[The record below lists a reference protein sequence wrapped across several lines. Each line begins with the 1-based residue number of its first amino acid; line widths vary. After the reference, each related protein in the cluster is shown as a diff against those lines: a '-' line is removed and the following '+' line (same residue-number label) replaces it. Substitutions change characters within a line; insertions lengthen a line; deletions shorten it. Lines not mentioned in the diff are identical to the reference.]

1 MDSIHT
7 RYYIFLSYRAHIHL
21 MLLQILSDLNKYSEE
36 KKPASIFTKRLTL
49 GELPPGP
56 LSRFYRTRSSG
67 SPGQIYNAL
76 EAIGDFLH
84 LHAPQ
89 HL

>member
-1 MDSIHT
+1 MNTVKKKS
-7 RYYIFLSYRAHIHL
+7 
-21 MLLQILSDLNKYSEE
+21 LL
-36 KKPASIFTKRLTL
+36 AFTKCLTL

-56 LSRFYRTRSSG
+56 LSRFYGTRSSG
-67 SPGQIYNAL
+67 SPGQIYDAL

-89 HL
+89 HLL